1 MFSFTEQFSAATAN
15 AKSQLE
21 TQLDIAN
28 HYASTAFEGV
38 QQVIALNF
46 SATKASVEKTSAA
59 TRHLLEAKDPREF
72 FTLNT
77 AQAPNFDN
85 LLAYS
90 RELYSITT
98 RTQAELLE
106 LVKEQIKDATAA
118 TAAVAA
124 KPLALVNQVA
134 APAAAAK
141 SAAAPAPA
149 APAPVPAAPEP
160 APAPAAAAA
169 PLVVEAAPE
178 AQEEEVV
185 DAPAASP
192 KTAAK
197 AEAKAKP
204 ATPAKPVVEAVSE
217 LGGKAA
223 ANKPAAAEIPEA
235 KPVVLKSVSPKK

>member
-28 HYASTAFEGV
+28 HYASTAFQGV

-59 TRHLLEAKDPREF
+59 TKHLLEAKDPREF

-77 AQAPNFDN
+77 AQTPNFDN

-134 APAAAAK
+134 APVAAAVK
-141 SAAAPAPA
+141 PAAAPVPA
-149 APAPVPAAPEP
+149 PAAPEP

-185 DAPAASP
+185 EAPAASP
-192 KTAAK
+192 KAAAK

-204 ATPAKPVVEAVSE
+204 ATPAKPVVEAVAE
-217 LGGKAA
+217 LGGKPA
-223 ANKPAAAEIPEA
+223 ANKPVAAEIPEA